1 MSCQKGNTNRS
12 RPQKYQNHT
21 AFKNNLYDNS
31 KKIKFINNI
40 EIIDVCERCK
50 NIIEWKIK
58 YKKYKTLKTP
68 MKCTKCE
75 QKTVKHSYHNI
86 CLPCAKQNE
95 ICPKC
100 GKKKE
105 IVEVKPSREEL
116 IKLDEEFKTI
126 LKMIPERKQTKNT
139 KNNKQHMSQLDTDT
153 NGGDGKNKHEDKT
166 DLKGREDLLTKLKS
180 LATTE
185 GEDDNFNSDTD

>member
-1 MSCQKGNTNRS
+1 
-12 RPQKYQNHT
+12 
-21 AFKNNLYDNS
+21 
-31 KKIKFINNI
+31 
-40 EIIDVCERCK
+40 
-50 NIIEWKIK
+50 
-58 YKKYKTLKTP
+58 

-126 LKMIPERKQTKNT
+126 LKMIPERKQN
-139 KNNKQHMSQLDTDT
+139 TDT

-166 DLKGREDLLTKLKS
+166 DPKGREDLLTKLKS

-185 GEDDNFNSDTD
+185 GEDDNFNSDTDIEKR